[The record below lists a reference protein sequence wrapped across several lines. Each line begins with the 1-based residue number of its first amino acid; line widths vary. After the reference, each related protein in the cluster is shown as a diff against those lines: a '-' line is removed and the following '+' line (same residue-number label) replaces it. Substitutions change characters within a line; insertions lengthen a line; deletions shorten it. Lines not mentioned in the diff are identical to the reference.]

1 MLRREEMHLR
11 IRRLYAYAN
20 VAHFVA
26 HLSSSGLREETFRIC
41 REIHRVLRDG
51 SARNAHK

>member
-20 VAHFVA
+20 VAHLVA
-26 HLSSSGLREETFRIC
+26 RLTSSRLRGETFRVC
-41 REIHRVLRDG
+41 REIHRVPRDG